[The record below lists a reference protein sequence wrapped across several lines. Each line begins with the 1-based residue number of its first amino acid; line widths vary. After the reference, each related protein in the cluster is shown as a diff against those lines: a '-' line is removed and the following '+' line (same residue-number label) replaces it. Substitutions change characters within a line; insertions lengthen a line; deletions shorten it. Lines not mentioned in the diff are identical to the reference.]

1 MRTLSETDL
10 LTALV
15 ALAVILV
22 LARATAEVARRVGQ
36 PEVLGELFA
45 GFLLGPSVFGALAPT
60 AYHTLILNPTS
71 GMILSGFSWVGAI
84 LLLLM
89 AGLEVDL
96 DLLKGLARPGA
107 LAALFA
113 IVPSLV
119 AGALFAALILHRTPP
134 GGFYLG
140 IVLSVTG
147 VSVAAKILIE
157 RGSMR
162 RDYAQIIVAAGV
174 ASEIVV
180 WLLVAVVSSLHSSS
194 PVIAGLLHTAYA
206 LAVFLVALTVG
217 RRFVFW
223 AMRRVQD
230 VTGIVRGQVTLVLAL
245 AFAAAAA
252 TQALGLHA
260 LLGAFVVG
268 VILGR
273 SPRTNEKLMDGLQT
287 LTVAVFAP
295 IFFALAGMRVDIL
308 QLGSVSAIE
317 TVLLLLVVAT
327 AVKVGLGAL
336 GAMLGG
342 TRPWAAAI
350 VGAGVNL
357 KGGTDVIVAVVGTTL
372 GLLTA
377 TAYTMYAVVA
387 IITVLFSPALIG
399 FLERRAPPTEEESR
413 RLEAEEASSRSYVP
427 KIERV
432 LVPISKQ
439 LRGSLAAS
447 VVESIAI
454 AKHRQGQIFDITE
467 VDVRSRSQG
476 RSLKAQEAR
485 DRIGEV
491 GALKTVEVTEESV
504 DPADI
509 VQRIL
514 DVSRDYDLIAIGAG
528 APSSSGALTLGRMQ
542 DRIIDEAKA
551 DVLVAVDERS
561 EHFSCASL
569 SRILV
574 PTNGL
579 EYSMAAGDIAASL
592 AESCGAQVTLMHIVH
607 PVAEAKTDRGTG
619 KRDTVANAGGVLN
632 ELEFR
637 IKRLNVEVDIR
648 TVVAENAGGAIVE
661 ELRSGSYDLVVMGG
675 IDRGRDG
682 RVYIGHS
689 IHSVLVGGKTPA
701 LLLLTHEHHSPAS

>member
-10 LTALV
+10 LTALL

-22 LARATAEVARRVGQ
+22 LARAMAEIARRVGQ

-45 GFLLGPSVFGALAPT
+45 GFLLGPSVFGALAPSV
-60 AYHTLILNPTS
+60 YHTLLLNPTV
-71 GMILSGFSWVGAI
+71 GLILSGFSWIGAI

-107 LAALFA
+107 LTAAFA
-113 IVPSLV
+113 VVPSLL
-119 AGALFAALILHRTPP
+119 AGTVFAALVLHRVPP
-134 GGFYLG
+134 SGVYLG

-162 RDYAQIIVAAGV
+162 REYAQIIVAAGV
-174 ASEIVV
+174 ASEVVV
-180 WLLVAVVSSLHSSS
+180 WLLVAVASSLHSSS

-223 AMRRVQD
+223 TMRRVQD
-230 VTGIVRGQVTLVLAL
+230 ATGIIRGQVTLVLAL
-245 AFAAAAA
+245 VFVAAAA

-273 SPRTNEKLMDGLQT
+273 SPRTNEKLMDGLQM
-287 LTVAVFAP
+287 LTVAVFGP

-327 AVKVGLGAL
+327 MVKMGFGAL
-336 GAMLGG
+336 GALLGG

-357 KGGTDVIVAVVGTTL
+357 KGGTDVVVAVVGTTL

-387 IITVLFSPALIG
+387 IITALFSPALIG
-399 FLERRAPPTEEESR
+399 FLERRAPPTEKEHK

-427 KIERV
+427 RVERV

-447 VVESIAI
+447 VVESIAV

-467 VDVRSRSQG
+467 VEVKSGSQNRSV
-476 RSLKAQEAR
+476 KAQEAR
-485 DRIGEV
+485 DRIGEA
-491 GALKTVEVTEESV
+491 GTLKTVEVTEESV
-504 DPADI
+504 GAADI
-509 VQRIL
+509 VARIL
-514 DVSRDYDLIAIGAG
+514 DVSKDYDLIAIGAK
-528 APSSSGALTLGRMQ
+528 PPDTKGALSLGRMQ
-542 DRIIDEAKA
+542 DRIIDEADA
-551 DVLVAVDERS
+551 DVLVAVDDRS
-561 EHFSCASL
+561 EHFNCGAL

-592 AESCGAQVTLMHIVH
+592 AESCGAQVILMHIVH
-607 PVAEAKTDRGTG
+607 PVVEARTDRGSG
-619 KRDTVANAGGVLN
+619 KREAVDRAGGVLD

-637 IKRLNVEVDIR
+637 IRRLNVEVDTH
-648 TVVAENAGGAIVE
+648 TVTADNAGQAIVD
-661 ELRSGSYDLVVMGG
+661 ELRAGAYDLVVMGG

-682 RVYIGHS
+682 RVYLGNS
-689 IHSVLVGGKTPA
+689 IHTALVGGKTPA
-701 LLLLTHEHHSPAS
+701 LLLLTHEKSASP